1 MVLSATAFLII
12 FASALVVIGLAA
24 WLNFHFEN
32 KKRS

>member
-1 MVLSATAFLII
+1 MVLSATAFVIV
-12 FASALVVIGLAA
+12 AVAALVVIGLGA